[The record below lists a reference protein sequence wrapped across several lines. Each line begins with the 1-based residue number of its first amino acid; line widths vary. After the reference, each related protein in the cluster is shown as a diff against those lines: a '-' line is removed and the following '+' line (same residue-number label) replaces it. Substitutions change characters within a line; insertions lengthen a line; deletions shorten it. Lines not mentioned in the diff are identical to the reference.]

1 MRGVD
6 KNTEAPT
13 GQDGGFNNALVG
25 KRQRKDTAFQ
35 ALSALYLK
43 ENIRKYPSLPYRCVP
58 KWNDCTSN
66 GLTRMIIDF
75 LRLSGHQ
82 AERISNTGRM
92 LDGRKI
98 VVDCIGNRRLIG
110 STAWIP
116 GTGSRGT
123 ADISATING
132 RSAKIEVKCQA
143 TKDKQRPAQ
152 AEYQKQI
159 EAAGGT
165 YYVAQTFAGFF
176 NWYNKTFGGANQ

>member
-1 MRGVD
+1 MKDD
-6 KNTEAPT
+6 KTAKADSLAGTDLQNLN
-13 GQDGGFNNALVG
+13 GNSS
-25 KRQRKDTAFQ
+25 KDTAFA

-58 KWNDCTSN
+58 KWNDRTSN

-82 AERISNTGRM
+82 AERINNTGRM
-92 LDGRKI
+92 LDGRK
-98 VVDCIGNRRLIG
+98 VVTDCIGNRRLIG
-110 STAWIP
+110 SATWIP

-132 RSAKIEVKCQA
+132 RSAKIEVKCLA

-152 AEYQKQI
+152 LEYQQAI
-159 EAAGGT
+159 EKAGGI
-165 YYVAQTFAGFF
+165 YFVARTFAEFF
-176 NWYNKTFGGANQ
+176 NWYDQTFGGANNE